1 MIVQPRIESDGTVV
15 LTVMVE
21 SLISVDSPAFKKE
34 ADPVILASTG
44 RVEIDC
50 SRLEFIDSSGMAA
63 LLHANKLLPAERSP
77 VRLTGV
83 GKKVLTI
90 LEMMCVHRSF
100 DLKLRN

>member
-21 SLISVDSPAFKKE
+21 SLIRVDSPTFKKE
-34 ADPVILASTG
+34 ADSLILASTG
-44 RVEIDC
+44 RVVLDC
-50 SRLEFIDSSGMAA
+50 SRLEFIDSSGVAA

-100 DLKLRN
+100 DLELRN

>member
-15 LTVMVE
+15 LTVMVD
-21 SLISVDSPAFKKE
+21 SLISVDSPAFKME

-44 RVEIDC
+44 RVEVDC

-100 DLKLRN
+100 DLQLRN